1 MSSSSKTTTTD
12 SVPAWLEAG
21 SEQAVGIARGI
32 ADREYTP
39 YEEQRI
45 ADISEGE
52 RVAGERALELGQD
65 YQSDLERSREL
76 TEQGVQ
82 GFTEADM
89 QGYMSPY
96 IEGAL
101 DPAAR
106 ELREEIARQQQA
118 ISGQAGM
125 AGAFGGARHGIAEAE
140 GRRGGLEAMSD
151 LYGRGYQQAFESARE
166 QFNRDRD
173 VFARGADQFRATGQ
187 AGQQMLQQ
195 DITNLLTTGGLQ
207 RQLEQAGLDFD
218 YGQFIEARD
227 WDVNNLKPLLDTLS
241 TVPHTK
247 TRTQKEKKGALGTVL
262 GVAATVAG
270 AYFTGGASLA
280 ASGASGGFLKKV
292 GVGFGDIMGGEG
304 AGMAA
309 FGGGGGGGGG
319 GGDPYAAWGG
329 DPWAGGYGT
338 QPTAPPT
345 HGGGWY

>member
-12 SVPAWLEAG
+12 SIPAWLEAG
-21 SEQAVGIARGI
+21 SEKAVGMATDI
-32 ADREYTP
+32 ADRPYTP

-45 ADISEGE
+45 ADLSEGE
-52 RVAGERALELGQD
+52 TVAGERALGMGQD

-82 GFTEADM
+82 SFTDADM
-89 QGYMSPY
+89 EAYMNPY
-96 IEGAL
+96 ISGAL

-125 AGAFGGARHGIAEAE
+125 TGAFGGARHGIAEAE

-151 LYGRGYQQAFESARE
+151 LYGRGYQQAFESGRD

-173 VFARGADQFRATGQ
+173 VFARGAEQFRATGQ
-187 AGQQMLQQ
+187 AGQQMLTQ
-195 DITNLLTTGGLQ
+195 DIQNLLTTGGIK

-227 WDVNNLKPLLDTLS
+227 WDVNNLGTLIDTLS

-247 TRTQKEKKGALGTVL
+247 TRTVKEKKGAMGTIL

-270 AYFTGGASLA
+270 AYFTGGASLM
-280 ASGASGGFLKKV
+280 GAGATGGFLKKV
-292 GVGFGDIMGGEG
+292 GVGFGEMLGGEG
-304 AGMAA
+304 AGLAGFGIPSSPA
-309 FGGGGGGGGG
+309 PAPSGGGGGGYGGG
-319 GGDPYAAWGG
+319 AWN
-329 DPWAGGYGT
+329 
-338 QPTAPPT
+338 
-345 HGGGWY
+345 

>member
-12 SVPAWLEAG
+12 SIPQWLEAG
-21 SEQAVGIARGI
+21 SEHAVGRAREI

-45 ADISEGE
+45 ADLSEGE
-52 RVAGERALELGQD
+52 RVAGERALGMGQD

-118 ISGQAGM
+118 IGGAAGM
-125 AGAFGGARHGIAEAE
+125 QGAFGGARHGIAEAE

-173 VFARGADQFRATGQ
+173 VFARGAEQFRATGQ
-187 AGQQMLQQ
+187 AGQQMLGQ
-195 DITNLLTTGGLQ
+195 DIQNLLTTGGLQ

-280 ASGASGGFLKKV
+280 AAGQGGGFLKKV

-309 FGGGGGGGGG
+309 FGDSLSFGQGETGAGGGSFVEQ
-319 GGDPYAAWGG
+319 PK
-329 DPWAGGYGT
+329 PWDWNYST
-338 QPTAPPT
+338 PPIYT
-345 HGGGWY
+345 

>member
-12 SVPAWLEAG
+12 AIPEWLTSG
-21 SEQAVGIARGI
+21 SQKAVGIAERI
-32 ADREYTP
+32 ADRPYTP

-45 ADISEGE
+45 ADLSEGE
-52 RVAGERALELGQD
+52 RVAGERALEFGQD

-76 TEQGVQ
+76 TEQGVTA
-82 GFTEADM
+82 FTDADM

-96 IEGAL
+96 ISGAL

-106 ELREEIARQQQA
+106 ELREEIARQQQG
-118 ISGQAGM
+118 ISGRAGM
-125 AGAFGGARHGIAEAE
+125 QGAFGGARHGIAEAE

-151 LYGRGYQQAFESARE
+151 LYGRGYQQAFESARD

-173 VFARGADQFRATGQ
+173 VFARGAEQFRATGQ
-187 AGQQMLQQ
+187 AGQQMLGQ
-195 DITNLLTTGGLQ
+195 DIQNLLTTGGVK

-241 TVPHTK
+241 TVPYTK
-247 TRTQKEKKGALGTVL
+247 TRTEKQKKGALGTIL

-270 AYFTGGASLA
+270 AYFTGGASLMA
-280 ASGASGGFLKKV
+280 AGQTGGFLKKV
-292 GVGFGDIMGGEG
+292 GVGFGEQLGGKG

-309 FGGGGGGGGG
+309 FGDSLSFGQGEVGAGGGQPPPSYDWGTGGV
-319 GGDPYAAWGG
+319 
-329 DPWAGGYGT
+329 
-338 QPTAPPT
+338 APPV
-345 HGGGWY
+345 YA

>member
-12 SVPAWLEAG
+12 AIPEWLTSG
-21 SEQAVGIARGI
+21 SQQAVGMAQDI
-32 ADREYTP
+32 ADRPYTP

-89 QGYMSPY
+89 EGYMSPY
-96 IEGAL
+96 ISGAL

-106 ELREEIARQQQA
+106 ELREEMARQQAQ
-118 ISGQAGM
+118 IGGQAGM
-125 AGAFGGARHGIAEAE
+125 VGAFGGGRQAIAEAE
-140 GRRGGLEAMSD
+140 SRRGGLEAMSD
-151 LYGRGYQQAFESARE
+151 LYGRGYQQAFESARD

-173 VFARGADQFRATGQ
+173 VFARGAEQFRATGQ
-187 AGQQMLQQ
+187 AGQAMLGQ
-195 DITNLLTTGGLQ
+195 DIQNLMTTGGIK

-227 WDVNNLKPLLDTLS
+227 WDVNNLGTLIDTLS
-241 TVPHTK
+241 AVPHTK
-247 TRTQKEKKGALGTVL
+247 TRTVKEKKGAMGTIL

-270 AYFTGGASLA
+270 AYFTGGASLL
-280 ASGASGGFLKKV
+280 GAGATGGFMKKI
-292 GVGFGDIMGGEG
+292 GVGFGEMLGGEG
-304 AGMAA
+304 AGLAGFGIPSSPVPA
-309 FGGGGGGGGG
+309 PSGGGGGGGYGG
-319 GGDPYAAWGG
+319 GTWN
-329 DPWAGGYGT
+329 
-338 QPTAPPT
+338 
-345 HGGGWY
+345 

>member
-12 SVPAWLEAG
+12 SIPAWLEAG
-21 SEQAVGIARGI
+21 SEKAVGIASGI
-32 ADREYTP
+32 ADRPYTP

-45 ADISEGE
+45 ADLSEGE
-52 RVAGERALELGQD
+52 TVAGERALGQGQD

-82 GFTEADM
+82 SFTDADM
-89 QGYMSPY
+89 QAYMNPY
-96 IEGAL
+96 ISGAL

-106 ELREEIARQQQA
+106 ELREEMARQQQA
-118 ISGQAGM
+118 IGGAAGM
-125 AGAFGGARHGIAEAE
+125 QGAFGGARHGIAEAE

-151 LYGRGYQQAFESARE
+151 LYGRGYQQAFESGRD

-173 VFARGADQFRATGQ
+173 VFARGAEQFRATGQ
-187 AGQQMLQQ
+187 AGQQMLTQ
-195 DITNLLTTGGLQ
+195 DIQNLLTTGGIK

-247 TRTQKEKKGALGTVL
+247 TRTEKTKKGAMGTIL

-270 AYFTGGASLA
+270 AYFTGGASLMSA
-280 ASGASGGFLKKV
+280 GQTGGFLKKV
-292 GVGFGDIMGGEG
+292 GVGFGEQLGGKG

-309 FGGGGGGGGG
+309 FGDSTTFGGGEVG
-319 GGDPYAAWGG
+319 
-329 DPWAGGYGT
+329 AGGAAPQQPYNWGT
-338 QPTAPPT
+338 GGVAPPI
-345 HGGGWY
+345 YA